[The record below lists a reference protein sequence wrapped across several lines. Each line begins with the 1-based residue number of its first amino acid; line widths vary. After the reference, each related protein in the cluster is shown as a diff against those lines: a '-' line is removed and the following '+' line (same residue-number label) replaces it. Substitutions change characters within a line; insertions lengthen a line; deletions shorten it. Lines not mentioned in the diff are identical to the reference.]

1 MMVASSEFDRS
12 GLYASR
18 GTRQH
23 DILQT
28 AHLCRSSDLLHKV
41 TNILTGHPAALNET
55 SSLVLILNFFG
66 TNDPE
71 DEASIKLQPDEMH
84 WKIERYILALI
95 LVETH
100 VRSVVFLGDSP
111 AALLLVSC
119 TSAG

>member
-18 GTRQH
+18 RARSTTYCRQRTYVGAV
-23 DILQT
+23 I
-28 AHLCRSSDLLHKV
+28 CCIRSPTFSLG
-41 TNILTGHPAALNET
+41 IPAALNET
-55 SSLVLILNFFG
+55 SSPVLILNFFG

-95 LVETH
+95 LVEIH

-111 AALLLVSC
+111 AGLLLVSC